1 MNTIYGVDSEVMG
14 RISAL
19 KSRKNFLE
27 QRIKLELKRP
37 LPSNDVL
44 TPLKLNKL
52 HIKEEIYTLSS
63 VA

>member
-19 KSRKNFLE
+19 KSRKRFLE
-27 QRIKLELKRP
+27 QRIQLELNRP

-52 HIKEEIYTLSS
+52 HIKEEINTLNS